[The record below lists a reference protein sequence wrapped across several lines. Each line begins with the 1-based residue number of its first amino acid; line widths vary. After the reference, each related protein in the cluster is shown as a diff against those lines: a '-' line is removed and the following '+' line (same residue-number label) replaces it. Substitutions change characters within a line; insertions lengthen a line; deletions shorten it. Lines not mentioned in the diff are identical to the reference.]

1 MLLLI
6 ALLANPRVAGAQFG
20 PSPLQMLE
28 MQEKMVLS
36 NPSIPEADRQRMLA
50 ELKSARARLA
60 KLPPEEANP
69 REVPDDEEPADLAT
83 HRQTTRDWPLTSD
96 PYLPGP
102 RFRQPWVPDPMAPD
116 GSPGRPEAWM
126 MMPATQVLAQLR
138 SQQPWVVLDDHV
150 APGDRPILLA
160 EILPLATVALYR
172 LGNAGVKTMLLN
184 QLASSERLT
193 RLDAIETLGLSRD
206 ASVCSTIAAL
216 LADPDAFVRRR
227 AALALGRIG
236 GLTSLEPLKKAARDS
251 EPRVRRA
258 SLLALS
264 LLDQPAA
271 PPVPTT
277 TQPVPR
283 YSTWRVL
290 ETTAPLSASVAA
302 AVREGLK
309 DADAGVKL
317 FAAELLALHGD
328 SAGRAVLEAGPTSQ
342 MVYLALASLGDA
354 AALGQ
359 LNRYQRIGMKAFQ
372 ESFRVQTAEKRKALV
387 QEARETLEDPK
398 KHPEPPG
405 AVTWPT
411 GTVCLGREPRDSP
424 LLVKQLDGMLVP
436 WKLGLAGGACDA
448 AYFEKLPIPPDQRK
462 EFESVV
468 ANRPATSEA
477 TLLSTWAWFLPPG
490 QLLNRIGAL
499 LGWLESYDPKLAE
512 TRAADLLSEE
522 RAPLA
527 LVGALALSRMN
538 ATAEPAPLEKWLESP
553 NNSVRLSAAVLL
565 ALLGSR
571 AGSEVLS
578 DWVQIHH
585 WPVTAEDQRKLAA
598 VGASGALELLRRQ
611 VTRDLDDPLEPP
623 GLDQTFH
630 NPPRYWE
637 LQDAANAARV
647 LSRLNPA
654 AGLAWVRQYCWR
666 APANRAH
673 CGAGVLAG
681 DTLGPEADALRHEL
695 LEKSG
700 PKALERFCWH
710 VSPAQARLMA
720 ESLAAL
726 MERGADADRFEVEL
740 ALGKANDPR
749 AVERLRKR
757 FSTSGAEQQARIAR
771 LLVPH
776 KHETGLELLRDLAD
790 EGEGEERL
798 RAAILLAA
806 AGRPDGAGLV
816 ERLLPSTITSASD
829 LTDNAIR
836 LLNAAFQNYGYVPP
850 AKVVNA
856 IRSCLRGSTRAV
868 RRVAIAL
875 LARLPPGLS
884 VRELVDLYKGDGEP
898 EVVAAAYLVELAC
911 KGAAS
916 YQSPHGE

>member
-1 MLLLI
+1 
-6 ALLANPRVAGAQFG
+6 
-20 PSPLQMLE
+20 MLE
-28 MQEKMVLS
+28 MQEKMVRTS
-36 NPSIPEADRQRMLA
+36 PNIPEADRQRMLA
-50 ELKSARARLA
+50 ELKSARERAA
-60 KLPPEEANP
+60 SLPPEESSV
-69 REVPDDEEPADLAT
+69 REVPDTEEPPELARR
-83 HRQTTRDWPLTSD
+83 HQTTRDWPLTSD
-96 PYLPGP
+96 PYLPEP
-102 RFRQPWVPDPMAPD
+102 RFRQPWVPDPTES
-116 GSPGRPEAWM
+116 SPGRPAAWM

-138 SQQPWVVLDDHV
+138 TQQRWVVLDDHV
-150 APGDRPILLA
+150 APGDRPILLV

-172 LGNAGVKTMLLN
+172 LGDAGVKAMLLA
-184 QLASSERLT
+184 QLASPDRLG

-206 ASVCSTIAAL
+206 ASVGSTVAAL
-216 LADPDAFVRRR
+216 LSDPDLFVRRR

-236 GLTSLEPLKKAARDS
+236 GLVSLEPLKKAARDP

-283 YSTWRVL
+283 YSTWRVR

-302 AVREGLK
+302 AIREGLK
-309 DADAGVKL
+309 DADASVRL

-328 SAGRAVLEAGPTSQ
+328 SSGRAVLEAGPTGQ

-354 AALGQ
+354 AALKQ
-359 LNRYQRIGMKAFQ
+359 LNRYQRPNMKAFQ
-372 ESFRVQTAEKRKALV
+372 EAFRVQTAESRLAQV
-387 QEARETLEDPK
+387 QEARETLEDPG
-398 KHPEPPG
+398 KHPEAPG

-411 GTVCLGREPRDSP
+411 GTVCLGREPRDSA
-424 LLVKQLDGMLVP
+424 LLLKQLDGMLVP
-436 WKLGLAGGACDA
+436 WKLGLAGGACDPT
-448 AYFEKLPIPPDQRK
+448 YFDKLPIPPAQRK
-462 EFESVV
+462 EFESIV

-527 LVGALALSRMN
+527 MVGALALSRMN
-538 ATAEPAPLEKWLESP
+538 STADPAPLEKWLESP
-553 NNSVRLSAAVLL
+553 NNSIRLSAAVLL

-585 WPVTAEDQRKLAA
+585 WPVGAEDRRKLAA

-623 GLDQTFH
+623 ELDQTFH
-630 NPPRYWE
+630 NPSRYWE

-647 LSRLNPA
+647 LSRLNPQ
-654 AGLAWVRQYCWR
+654 AGLAWARQYCRR
-666 APANRAH
+666 APDNRAY
-673 CGAGVLAG
+673 CGASVLAG
-681 DTLGPEADALRHEL
+681 DNLGPEADALRHEL

-700 PKALERFCWH
+700 PKALERFCRN
-710 VSPAQARLMA
+710 VSPERARSMA
-720 ESLAAL
+720 GSLAAL
-726 MERGADADRFEVEL
+726 MERGTDAARFEVEL
-740 ALGKANDPR
+740 ALGRANDPR
-749 AVERLRKR
+749 AVERLKKR
-757 FSTSGAEQQARIAR
+757 FSSSSAEEQARIAR

-816 ERLLPSTITSASD
+816 ERLLPSTITSGSD
-829 LTDNAIR
+829 LSDNALR

-850 AKVVNA
+850 AKVA
-856 IRSCLRGSTRAV
+856 DAARACLRDSTRAV

-875 LARLPPGLS
+875 LAKLPQGLS
-884 VRELVDLYKGDGEP
+884 VRELGDLYQADGEP
-898 EVVAAAYLVELAC
+898 ELVSAAYLVELAC

-916 YQSPHGE
+916 YQDPHGE